1 MPIWLTALI
10 PLFSNIIN
18 LIPNAAEK
26 AQAQLQMQQAIN
38 QAAAAQ
44 EAAQAQMLDSMSKT
58 WVADSQSQSWMAR
71 NWRPMFMFLFMILI
85 FNQYFINP
93 VLIACG
99 VPLII
104 PALPSQAWDAVLT
117 GLGVCAIGRS
127 AEKVATTYSN
137 SIFNKE
143 VFYADLKKS
152 IYKRGLSQETVDA
165 LEAAINDAKQTK

>member
-10 PLFSNIIN
+10 PLFSNIIS

-26 AQAQLQMQQAIN
+26 AAAQLQLQQALN
-38 QAAAAQ
+38 QAAAAA

-58 WVADSQSQSWMAR
+58 WVADSQSQSWLAR
-71 NWRPMFMFLFMILI
+71 SWRPMFMFLFMTLI

-93 VLIACG
+93 ILVAFG
-99 VPLII
+99 VPIVI
-104 PALPSQAWDAVLT
+104 PELPSQAWDAVLT

-127 AEKVATTYSN
+127 AEKVASTYSGAV
-137 SIFNKE
+137 FNKK

-152 IYKRGLSQETVDA
+152 LYKQGLTEDQVNA
-165 LEAAINDAKQTK
+165 LEAAINDAQKTS